1 MTCLAHTLTILTC
14 SLVVDFLCGP
24 ARQGRRDGPPRKS
37 PPRPQVTI
45 SNRSRLR
52 ENCLHVQD
60 VARHPDPA
68 YCCHLYGH
76 YWKILILY
84 AMNCKAMRTWLYNVI
99 FIHIVINTSP
109 LSRLP
114 KIEYFLPTVLSLE
127 IGDKKRVFWPSLACQ
142 YSAYFG
148 LRLRSAVSSWFC
160 GVATHLLV
168 GTLVERWREIP
179 AMEILADQVC
189 LFCDLIVNKVNL
201 IIPDQGKLRKEARKA
216 ASSHRISSRV
226 VE

>member
-1 MTCLAHTLTILTC
+1 MQWCYSTYVAADFGCFRACLSNSSSILWHA
-14 SLVVDFLCGP
+14 L
-24 ARQGRRDGPPRKS
+24 RRY
-37 PPRPQVTI
+37 VTGAACAKI
-45 SNRSRLR
+45 AY
-52 ENCLHVQD
+52 LHVQD

-160 GVATHLLV
+160 GVATHLLI

-226 VE
+226 VEWQ